1 MSKIVIIAEKRTLI
15 GKQVRQL
22 RRAGKLPAVIYG
34 HKIEPQ
40 AISLDF
46 HEASKNLSGLTS
58 SSLIEVQL
66 DGKAHPVIVREKQM
80 NFIRNEII
88 HVDFQEV
95 SLTEKLR
102 TAVTIQLEGES
113 PAVKEYDAILVAG
126 LSEIEVEAFPQDLPE
141 KFFVGVSALKEV
153 GDSILVKDILAP
165 ANVEILSDPEE
176 MVVLVTHSTIA
187 EEEEEE
193 GELEVGG
200 EEPEVIEKGKGEEA
214 ES

>member
-1 MSKIVIIAEKRTLI
+1 MSKIVINAEKRTLI

-46 HEASKNLSGLTS
+46 RDASKNLAGLTS

-102 TAVTIQLEGES
+102 TAVPVQLEGDS

-141 KFFVGVSALKEV
+141 KFLVDVSALKEI
-153 GDSILVKDILAP
+153 GESIFVKDISIP
-165 ANVEILSDPEE
+165 ANVEILSDPDE
-176 MVVLVTHSTIA
+176 MVVLVTHSAVA
-187 EEEEEE
+187 EEEEEAE
-193 GELEVGG
+193 AEEEAG
-200 EEPEVIEKGKGEEA
+200 EEPQVIEKGKSEEDDF
-214 ES
+214 